1 VKFLYER
8 TILSNGL
15 RVLSQKIPGIKSV
28 SVGIFIGAGSRYE
41 PPKIAGISHF
51 IEHMLFKGTT
61 QRPKPQMISEEIESV
76 GGILNASTDKE
87 VTIFYTKVG
96 GNHFVKSLDVLMDM
110 IQNPIFLPEEIERER
125 SVILEELSMTY
136 DLPDALADLLID
148 QALWPS
154 QPMGTD
160 VGGTRETVNS
170 ITKAHLNDY
179 HANQYVPSNIVIAV
193 AGDVEHDYLLREIN
207 SRMSSIYDQPRKFE
221 IEPVKQAYS
230 NTISVVLNE
239 KPTEQTHFCL
249 AFNGVAITNVDS
261 YALDMLSTVLGE
273 GMTSRLF
280 LEVREN
286 LGLAYDIHSSS
297 IHYSDCGATV
307 IGCGSDSAKVDQ
319 TIAAILRELRETKIH
334 VSARELS
341 RAIEYSIGRLH
352 LRMED
357 TRAVMIW
364 LGAQEILKG
373 DIITVDEIESKLRS
387 ITTEDLRVAAENYI
401 DFGMSRLSVVG
412 PHSDKHEFEQLLSSI
427 I

>member
-87 VTIFYTKVG
+87 VTIFYTKAG

-136 DLPDALADLLID
+136 DQPDALADLLID

-160 VGGTRETVNS
+160 VGGTRGTVNS
-170 ITKAHLNDY
+170 ITKEHLTDY

-207 SRMSSIYDQPRKFE
+207 SRMSIYDQPRKFE

-230 NTISVVLNE
+230 NTVSVELNE

-249 AFNGVAITNVDS
+249 AFNGVAFTNVDS

-307 IGCGSDSAKVDQ
+307 IGCGSDSAKVDL

-334 VSARELS
+334 VSVRELS

-387 ITTEDLRVAAENYI
+387 ITTEDLRVASENYI

>member
-1 VKFLYER
+1 MKFLYER

-87 VTIFYTKVG
+87 VTIFYTKAG

-136 DLPDALADLLID
+136 DQPDALADLLID

-170 ITKAHLNDY
+170 ITKAHLTDY

-207 SRMSSIYDQPRKFE
+207 SRMSIYDQPRKFE

-230 NTISVVLNE
+230 NTVSVELNE

-249 AFNGVAITNVDS
+249 AFNGVAFTNVDS

-307 IGCGSDSAKVDQ
+307 IGCGSDSAKVDL

-334 VSARELS
+334 VSTRELS

-387 ITTEDLRVAAENYI
+387 ITTEDLRLASENYI

>member
-1 VKFLYER
+1 
-8 TILSNGL
+8 
-15 RVLSQKIPGIKSV
+15 
-28 SVGIFIGAGSRYE
+28 
-41 PPKIAGISHF
+41 
-51 IEHMLFKGTT
+51 
-61 QRPKPQMISEEIESV
+61 
-76 GGILNASTDKE
+76 
-87 VTIFYTKVG
+87 
-96 GNHFVKSLDVLMDM
+96 VKSLDVLMDM

-136 DLPDALADLLID
+136 DQPDALADLLID

-170 ITKAHLNDY
+170 ITKAHLTDY

-207 SRMSSIYDQPRKFE
+207 SRMSIYDQPRKFE

-230 NTISVVLNE
+230 NTVSVELNE

-249 AFNGVAITNVDS
+249 AFNGVAFTNVDS

-307 IGCGSDSAKVDQ
+307 IGCGSDSAKVDL

-387 ITTEDLRVAAENYI
+387 ITTEDLRVASENYI